1 MESSYGVGINNR
13 YALFID
19 EEGEENEDALIKNA
33 AKVAVKAPA
42 PVVAEPKANEKP
54 KPGNNNDKKPLNN
67 RNKREGRNG
76 YQSFRCPLSPVT
88 TLVFSAHISG
98 LET

>member
-33 AKVAVKAPA
+33 AKVAVQAPA

-54 KPGNNNDKKPLNN
+54 KAGNNAADKKPLNN
-67 RNKREGRNG
+67 RNKREGR
-76 YQSFRCPLSPVT
+76 SFLSLYTTLYVLT
-88 TLVFSAHISG
+88 TLVC
-98 LET
+98 

>member
-33 AKVAVKAPA
+33 AKVAVKPPA

-54 KPGNNNDKKPLNN
+54 PRAAGNNNADKKPLNN
-67 RNKREGRNG
+67 RNKREGKRN
-76 YQSFRCPLSPVT
+76 SSKLLS
-88 TLVFSAHISG
+88 I
-98 LET
+98 